1 MIKNIL
7 FVSLLLAG
15 GTHWASAQSQ
25 TTVGAAASLPAS
37 KKENMTISQL
47 FQRWRITA
55 RAFALHYQE

>member
-47 FQRWRITA
+47 FQKV
-55 RAFALHYQE
+55 EDNS

>member
-25 TTVGAAASLPAS
+25 TTGGAAASLPVS

-47 FQRWRITA
+47 FQKV
-55 RAFALHYQE
+55 EDNS

>member
-25 TTVGAAASLPAS
+25 TTVGAGCFLARQQERKHDHQPALP
-37 KKENMTISQL
+37 EG
-47 FQRWRITA
+47 
-55 RAFALHYQE
+55 